1 MLVILLSAY
10 LVGLDEVPSWGAVDL
25 ISRCV
30 PRIYLC
36 ALVHVY
42 SLHISLLACPLPS
55 VSYRCLRD
63 TGGWGSRG
71 NTWNGLMWWDV
82 LQRAGKLGSACH
94 PGVMAREWRGAL
106 CSLFSRRSPST
117 FPLLFIISSNLKTH
131 HCTRW
136 CNMSLSSTDP
146 AVSTLSLSLF
156 GPEPLIC
163 GAWSVHVFLW

>member
-1 MLVILLSAY
+1 MGWARIRRVW
-10 LVGLDEVPSWGAVDL
+10 DEVPSWEVVDL

-36 ALVHVY
+36 ALVHVVCARTLV
-42 SLHISLLACPLPS
+42 SVSSAFGVVPLPAWHHG
-55 VSYRCLRD
+55 R
-63 TGGWGSRG
+63 GSRG
-71 NTWNGLMWWDV
+71 STWNGLMWWDV

-94 PGVMAREWRGAL
+94 PGVMARAWRGAL

-136 CNMSLSSTDP
+136 CDMGLSKWVRLYS
-146 AVSTLSLSLF
+146 LSLSLAQS
-156 GPEPLIC
+156 L
-163 GAWSVHVFLW
+163 